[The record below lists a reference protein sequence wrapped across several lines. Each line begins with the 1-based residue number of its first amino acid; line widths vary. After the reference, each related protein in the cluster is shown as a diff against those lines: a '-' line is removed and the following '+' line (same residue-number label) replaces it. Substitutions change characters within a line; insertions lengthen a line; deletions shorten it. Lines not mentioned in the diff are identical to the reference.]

1 MHGSFVKSVY
11 VHALTSSE
19 LTVLVEYNA
28 DTPSRARIEVV
39 AEGVAGTVHSDSLE
53 AILPTR
59 KSRLGLIR
67 GDARERRL
75 GLISG
80 RCARRLYYEVATE
93 GVARTLWL
101 YYEVASQVG

>member
-1 MHGSFVKSVY
+1 MY

-59 KSRLGLIR
+59 KSRLGLI
-67 GDARERRL
+67 
-75 GLISG
+75 SG
-80 RCARRLYYEVATE
+80 RCARRSYYEVATE